1 LETWRRN
8 LYVMLATVFI
18 GLASFTL
25 VTPFLPF
32 LLKSME
38 VTENLA
44 TWSGLAY
51 SASSLT
57 SALMAPV
64 WGAVADKYGKR
75 SQILRSGVGI
85 AITYALY
92 PFARTPF
99 QFVCMRALTGF
110 LSGFLPA
117 CTSLV
122 ATNTPEGK
130 MGYALGLFQATNAAG
145 TISGPLIGAI
155 MVRLVG
161 IPNTFRL
168 SSAVLFTFTIA
179 GFLMLKEE
187 VGSKKGRINVLGDIA
202 EAFRNKQLVMVF
214 ICLFL
219 VQAGIQVTQ
228 ATLVLYID
236 MLSQG
241 RDATVVSGLVTSI
254 VGLGTV
260 IGATYTAKRNERV
273 AMAGNGAGHGV
284 GSGAGNG
291 AQASK
296 GFLGF
301 LDSMDHRS
309 FFMMGLMGSAVFAAA
324 QGLWVAIVP
333 LAAFRLLFGVFNGIL
348 TVAGNVLAAT
358 AVSREFRGRA
368 FGVMNGV
375 LPMGAVMGPLLGGI
389 AGDSL
394 GLGSAFYVSS
404 AVFLASAGVFRVFAG
419 LQHRANASGLP
430 ASGTR

>member
-1 LETWRRN
+1 METWRRN
-8 LYVMLATVFI
+8 LYVMLATVFV
-18 GLASFTL
+18 GQASFTL

-32 LLKSME
+32 LLKSMA

-51 SASSLT
+51 SASSFT
-57 SALMAPV
+57 SALMAPI

-75 SQILRSGVGI
+75 TQILRSGVGI
-85 AITYALY
+85 ALTYALY
-92 PFARTPF
+92 PFARTPL

-122 ATNTPEGK
+122 ATNTPEDK

-168 SSAVLFTFTIA
+168 SSAILFTFTVV
-179 GFLMLKEE
+179 GFMVLKED
-187 VGSKKGRINVLGDIA
+187 VGSRKGRINVLGDII

-236 MLSQG
+236 KLSQG
-241 RDATVVSGLVTSI
+241 RDATVVSGVVTSI

-260 IGATYTAKRNERV
+260 IGATYTARRNDR
-273 AMAGNGAGHGV
+273 AASAGNEALAG
-284 GSGAGNG
+284 
-291 AQASK
+291 K

-333 LAAFRLLFGVFNGIL
+333 LAVFRLLFGVFNGIL

-375 LPMGAVMGPLLGGI
+375 LPMGAVVGPLLGGI

-404 AVFLASAGVFRVFAG
+404 AVFLASAGVLRVFVG
-419 LQHRANASGLP
+419 LRRRAHASGLP